1 MTLWSKKKMPINT
14 QETPMLNRKLNN
26 KKRGFTLVELLIV
39 IVILAVL
46 AAIAIPRFM
55 DSGTRSKEA
64 SLRGDLKLMRNAI
77 ELFHN
82 DTGAWPAATSDL
94 AVTTA
99 PSAGKDNAGAAKTI
113 LSSDYKG
120 PYMQTVPTD
129 PVSGSAFTYS
139 TTAGSVGKITSSA
152 SGSGTDGTA
161 YNTW

>member
-1 MTLWSKKKMPINT
+1 
-14 QETPMLNRKLNN
+14 MLNRNTHQ

-64 SLRGDLKLMRNAI
+64 SLHGDLKLLRNSI

-82 DTGAWPAATSDL
+82 DTGAWPAALADL
-94 AVTTA
+94 AGTTA
-99 PSAGKDNAGAAKTI
+99 PVSGKDNTGTTKTI
-113 LSSDYKG
+113 NAPDFKG
-120 PYMQTVPTD
+120 PYLQSLPTD
-129 PVSGSAFTYS
+129 PVNGGAAFSYS
-139 TTAGSVGKITSSA
+139 VTAGSVGKVSSA
-152 SGSGTDGTA
+152 AAGNGLDGTA

>member
-1 MTLWSKKKMPINT
+1 
-14 QETPMLNRKLNN
+14 MLNRKINN

-64 SLRGDLKLMRNAI
+64 SLKGDLKLMRNAI

-99 PSAGKDNAGAAKTI
+99 PTAGKDNAGAAKTI
-113 LSSDYKG
+113 TAGDYKG

-129 PVSGSAFTYS
+129 PVGGAAFTYS
-139 TTAGSVGKITSSA
+139 ITSPTVGKVSSSTS
-152 SGSGTDGTA
+152 GNGLDGTA
-161 YNTW
+161 YSTW